1 MTLQGSYHAF
11 RTTLATHED
20 PPHFLA
26 EGCFGSNQ
34 TLTVEAWMPLSLPS
48 DLENDGEAEAYRL
61 TVEDY
66 AEPLLVRM
74 RASAGRIYCP
84 SGSGWMEISAET
96 DGSYLVFALEN
107 GSGFVY
113 VPQSGAHTVGHRGR
127 CACGCFA
134 ASRCSLAGTA
144 PEKEARREKQS
155 GFGGGAKIFR

>member
-66 AEPLLVRM
+66 AEPLLVRYGAQV
-74 RASAGRIYCP
+74 RAGYIVRAAADGWRFPQRRTAAILCLLWKTVPVLFMCRNRARIRWSSWAVRLRVLC
-84 SGSGWMEISAET
+84 
-96 DGSYLVFALEN
+96 
-107 GSGFVY
+107 
-113 VPQSGAHTVGHRGR
+113 
-127 CACGCFA
+127 C
-134 ASRCSLAGTA
+134 
-144 PEKEARREKQS
+144 
-155 GFGGGAKIFR
+155 